1 MPYRCNTTR
10 SMFPVLCSITV
21 ALASLLS
28 ESEQVTS
35 VSGGSSS
42 CAVKILGGEGAEIA
56 ETVARRNRFRS
67 LGKVSNLCSVEN
79 CQICFRSE

>member
-1 MPYRCNTTR
+1 
-10 SMFPVLCSITV
+10 MFPVLCSITV

-28 ESEQVTS
+28 ASEQVTS
-35 VSGGSSS
+35 VSGSSS

-67 LGKVSNLCSVEN
+67 LGKVSNLCSVED